1 MTTATYAV
9 RRNQNLTR
17 QSTPSLRLGPVS
29 ATFVVI
35 VAISLLAL
43 IYLNQITK
51 TNVFGY
57 QITSLQSKATAL
69 QSSKQDLEVQAA
81 RLQSIEEIQ
90 KSPAVAAM
98 VPENQVSYAHY

>member
-1 MTTATYAV
+1 MTTATYAI

-17 QSTPSLRLGPVS
+17 QTTSLRMGPVS

-35 VAISLLAL
+35 VAVSLLAL

-57 QITSLQSKATAL
+57 QITSLQTKASELA
-69 QSSKQDLEVQAA
+69 SSKQDSEVEAA

-90 KSPAVAAM
+90 KSPAVAQM
-98 VPENQVSYAHY
+98 VPTNQVSYVH

>member
-17 QSTPSLRLGPVS
+17 QTTAVHLGPVS

-43 IYLNQITK
+43 LYLNQITK

-57 QITSLQSKATAL
+57 QMTSLQTKVTNL
-69 QSSKQDLEVQAA
+69 QSAKQDLEVEAA
-81 RLQSIEEIQ
+81 RLQSIEAIQ
-90 KSPAVAAM
+90 KSPAVAQM
-98 VPENQVSYAHY
+98 VPENQVSYAH

>member
-17 QSTPSLRLGPVS
+17 QTVALHLGPVS

-35 VAISLLAL
+35 TAISLLAL
-43 IYLNQITK
+43 LYLNQITK
-51 TNVFGY
+51 TNVFGT
-57 QITSLQSKATAL
+57 QISSLQQKASQL
-69 QSSKQDLEVQAA
+69 SSSKQDLEVEAA

-90 KSPAVAAM
+90 KSPAVSAM
-98 VPENQVSYAHY
+98 TPESQVSYAH

>member
-1 MTTATYAV
+1 MTSATYAV

-17 QSTPSLRLGPVS
+17 QTTSLHLGPVS
-29 ATFVVI
+29 ASFVVI
-35 VAISLLAL
+35 TAVSLLAL
-43 IYLNQITK
+43 LYLNQITK

-57 QITSLQSKATAL
+57 QITSLQQKTSDL
-69 QSSKQDLEVQAA
+69 QSSKQDLEVEAA

-98 VPENQVSYAHY
+98 VPESQVSYAH

>member
-17 QSTPSLRLGPVS
+17 QTTSMRLGPVS

-35 VAISLLAL
+35 TAVSLLAL
-43 IYLNQITK
+43 LYLNQITK

-57 QITSLQSKATAL
+57 QITTLQQKASEL
-69 QSSKQDLEVQAA
+69 SSNKQDLEVEAA
-81 RLQSIEEIQ
+81 RLQSIEGIQ
-90 KSPAVAAM
+90 KSPAVAKM
-98 VPENQVSYAHY
+98 VPESQVSYAH

>member
-17 QSTPSLRLGPVS
+17 QTTALRLGPVS

-35 VAISLLAL
+35 TAVSLLAL
-43 IYLNQITK
+43 LYLNQITK

-57 QITSLQSKATAL
+57 QITSLQQKASDL

-90 KSPAVAAM
+90 KSPAVASM
-98 VPENQVSYAHY
+98 VPESQVSYAH

>member
-17 QSTPSLRLGPVS
+17 QTTSMKLGPIS

-35 VAISLLAL
+35 VAISVLAL
-43 IYLNQITK
+43 LYLNQITK

-57 QITSLQSKATAL
+57 RVTQLQQQAADL
-69 QSSKQDLEVQAA
+69 ASSKQDLEVEAA
-81 RLQSIEEIQ
+81 RLQSIQEIQ
-90 KSPAVAAM
+90 KSPAVAQM
-98 VPENQVSYAHY
+98 VPESQVSYAK

>member
-17 QSTPSLRLGPVS
+17 QTTALRMGPVS

-35 VAISLLAL
+35 VAVSLLAL
-43 IYLNQITK
+43 LYLNQITK

-57 QITSLQSKATAL
+57 QVTQLQQKQAEL
-69 QSSKQDLEVQAA
+69 ESSKQDLQVEAA

-90 KSPAVAAM
+90 KSPAVAQM
-98 VPENQVSYAHY
+98 TPESQVSYAH

>member
-17 QSTPSLRLGPVS
+17 QTTALRMGPVS

-43 IYLNQITK
+43 LYLNQITK

-57 QITSLQSKATAL
+57 QVTLLQQKQADL
-69 QSSKQDLEVQAA
+69 ESSKQDLQVQAA

-90 KSPAVAAM
+90 KSPAVAQM
-98 VPENQVSYAHY
+98 TPENQVSYAH

>member
-1 MTTATYAV
+1 MTTATYAI

-17 QSTPSLRLGPVS
+17 QTTTMRLGPVS

-35 VAISLLAL
+35 AAVSLLGL
-43 IYLNQITK
+43 IFLNQITK

-57 QITSLQSKATAL
+57 QITNLQTKAGELA
-69 QSSKQDLEVQAA
+69 SSKQELEVEAA

-90 KSPAVAAM
+90 KSPAVAQMA
-98 VPENQVSYAHY
+98 PENQVSYVH

>member
-17 QSTPSLRLGPVS
+17 QGTAALRLGPVS

-57 QITSLQSKATAL
+57 QITTLQNKTAAL

-81 RLQSIEEIQ
+81 RLQSIEQIQ
-90 KSPAVAAM
+90 QSPAVAAM
-98 VPENQVSYAHY
+98 VPENQVSYAH